1 VGVACE
7 ETTYYL
13 LSTPMT
19 AARLNATAR
28 AHWSTENALHWVLDV
43 TMNADASRNRKDH
56 GPQNRALLRRMAL
69 TFARLEG
76 SKRSIK
82 GKLKPAGRGDAFL
95 TTILR
100 AGSAHMR

>member
-1 VGVACE
+1 
-7 ETTYYL
+7 
-13 LSTPMT
+13 MT

-28 AHWSTENALHWVLDV
+28 AHWSIENALHWVLDV

-56 GPQNRALLRRMAL
+56 GPQNLALLRRMAL

-95 TTILR
+95 TTILK